1 LVKKPL
7 PMPGVPGGYTG
18 QVTTRAQNIR
28 YNEHGDPLLF
38 VIEGN
43 VYNGYGMLMA
53 DAAQDRF
60 DTGRHVRF
68 LG

>member
-1 LVKKPL
+1 
-7 PMPGVPGGYTG
+7 
-18 QVTTRAQNIR
+18 VTTRAQNIR